1 MRLSIEQQNWESKNK
16 RTKRYEG
23 KTSGYKSRNQRYD
36 K

>member
-1 MRLSIEQQNWESKNK
+1 MRHLIEQQSSENK
-16 RTKRYEG
+16 YQNKSYEQ

>member
-1 MRLSIEQQNWESKNK
+1 MQLLIEQQNQENK
-16 RTKRYEG
+16 KKKLYEG